1 MKTSITVI
9 CLFFLALTVT
19 AQSKDVKSEKEIPI
33 DSSSVLSI
41 DKTIKT
47 LYNVISGETGK
58 KRQWNQ
64 FKFLF
69 TTDAKLIAAGRDS
82 KNKNKIQ
89 YMSPDDYI
97 KNSGK
102 WLETNGFFEKE
113 IHRTVNTF
121 GNIAQIFSTYEC
133 FYNITDKKPFMRGIN
148 SIQLWHDGKRWWIV
162 NIYWTQETK
171 GNPIP
176 EEFLP
181 EKTKA

>member
-1 MKTSITVI
+1 MRIYITVLSL
-9 CLFFLALTVT
+9 LFLTLS
-19 AQSKDVKSEKEIPI
+19 AQAQNKDAKTEKEIPI

-41 DKTIKT
+41 DKTIKA

-58 KRQWNQ
+58 KRHWKQ

-69 TTDAKLIAAGRDS
+69 LPDAKLIAAGKDS

-89 YMSPDDYI
+89 FMSPDDYI

-113 IHRTVNTF
+113 IHRRVNTF
-121 GNIAQIFSTYEC
+121 GNISQVFSTYEC

-148 SIQLWHDGKRWWIV
+148 SIQLWHDGKRWWIA
-162 NIYWTQETK
+162 NLYWTQETK
-171 GNPIP
+171 STPIP

-181 EKTKA
+181 EKTKS